1 MVVNLRVFRVSELVL
16 LPRFD
21 IDGDNSRR
29 HSDSD
34 MLELSG
40 NQEMPSA
47 TVIC

>member
-21 IDGDNSRR
+21 IDGDDSRR

-34 MLELSG
+34 MFNCPETRKCPPR
-40 NQEMPSA
+40 Q
-47 TVIC
+47 